1 MKKRTSPELAPR
13 LRVYRNSRQ
22 FFGPGKAEL
31 LHYIAATG
39 SIRVAAAEMDMSYQ
53 RAWNL
58 VQQMNELFTRP
69 LVVVSRGGGDG
80 GGARL
85 TPTGSQVLDLYTEM
99 EQACHAATR
108 QPWAA
113 LRALLR

>member
-1 MKKRTSPELAPR
+1 MKAAQPTLAPR
-13 LRVYRNSRQ
+13 LRVYRNGRQ

-39 SIRVAAAEMDMSYQ
+39 SIRVAAAEMAMSYQ

-69 LVVVSRGGGDG
+69 LVAVARGGGDG
-80 GGARL
+80 GGALL
-85 TPTGSQVLDLYTEM
+85 TPTGRRVLDLYTEM
-99 EQACHAATR
+99 EKACHAATR
-108 QPWAA
+108 KPWTA
-113 LRALLR
+113 LRGLLR